1 MEILKTLFRTL
12 SRNKVLS
19 AINLFGLALG
29 MSTCL
34 FIVLYVNDELSYDE
48 HHENL
53 DRIYRVNLTF
63 DSEGGVDKVS
73 ITSSPLADHMRKTFP
88 EVEKAVRVIRHDDET
103 VIRVGDVIHKE
114 NVLVKADSDL
124 FEVFTYKMLQGNPST
139 ALTQPNSVVLTE
151 AMAKKYFGDEDA
163 LGKTMSIS
171 RTDHLV
177 TGIIENLPANSDI
190 QFTLVTSMG
199 KDDYKEDWF
208 DFSYYTYFLINKESL
223 ESPDLI
229 ASLEKKL
236 SKISDEK
243 INGPM
248 QRENPTLTATMQ
260 LQPLRG
266 SHFDTQWQY
275 DFPKGNMNYIIIF
288 TAVAVL
294 ILIIACLNYIN
305 FSIVQ
310 SIERSKEVGIR
321 KVVGAGFYQLVF
333 RYIAQSVALTCLALV
348 FAVGIVIILL
358 PILNQVASKDF
369 MLMDLL
375 DVKIISAVVGVVL
388 FVGIVAGSYPAFY
401 TSSIKAVNALKG
413 KVSTPKG
420 QFVRKLSITTQFMI
434 SIGLVICTV
443 IAYNQMSFIKDYNV
457 GFRRNNVMA
466 VTVQEDSA
474 SYPKFESF
482 RDRLLQLN
490 GISNV
495 SLTGDGALPGG
506 IHSRGSVNV
515 KTEGEDEIRMVNY
528 SRVDANYF
536 PALDIKLKEG
546 RNFRAD
552 NISDRGNSVM
562 INEAF
567 VNMMGWKEGVGHKI
581 HWGGGKYADI
591 IGVVRDFHYL
601 SLHNKVEPQ
610 LIVMHSNKI
619 INVFIVLEPGD
630 VKDRLALVKDEWNK
644 IFPDEPFGYK
654 FLDETLAAQYVREET
669 AMKVFTYF
677 SVLTVLISCLGLFG
691 LSSLTVYQRKR
702 EIGIRKAIGASFR
715 SLIVLF
721 SREYMI
727 LISIAIV
734 IIMPVSW
741 YLVNQ
746 WLKEFQFQTHSG
758 FGVYAMVA
766 IVILGISMLTIAAS
780 VTRISSAKPC
790 DLIKE

>member
-53 DRIYRVNLTF
+53 DRIYRVNLIF

-88 EVEKAVRVIRHDDET
+88 EVEKVVRVIRHDDET
-103 VIRVGDVIHKE
+103 VIRVGEGIHKE

-124 FEVFTYKMLQGNPST
+124 FEVFTYKMLQGNPRT

-151 AMAKKYFGDEDA
+151 TMAKKYFGDEDA
-163 LGKTMSIS
+163 FGKTMNIA

-177 TGIIENLPANSDI
+177 TGIIEDLPGNSDM
-190 QFTLVTSMG
+190 QFTLVTSM
-199 KDDYKEDWF
+199 DEADYKEDWF
-208 DFSYYTYFLINKESL
+208 DFSYYTYFLINRESFQ
-223 ESPDLI
+223 SPELI
-229 ASLEKKL
+229 TSIEEKL
-236 SKISDEK
+236 SKISNEK

-260 LQPLRG
+260 LHPLRG

-294 ILIIACLNYIN
+294 ILVIACLNYIN

-333 RYIAQSVALTCLALV
+333 RYIVQSVALTCLALV

-358 PILNQVASKDF
+358 PILNQVAAKDF
-369 MLMDLL
+369 TLIDLL
-375 DVKIISAVVGVVL
+375 DVKIISAVAGVVL

-443 IAYNQMSFIKDYNV
+443 IAYNQMSFIKDYDV

-482 RDRLLQLN
+482 RDKLLQLN
-490 GISNV
+490 GISNI

-506 IHSRGSVNV
+506 IHSRGSVNI

-528 SRVDANYF
+528 NRVDANYF

-552 NISDRGNSVM
+552 NISDRENSVM
-562 INEAF
+562 VNEAF
-567 VNMMGWKEGVGHKI
+567 VKMMGWKEGVGHKI
-581 HWGGGKYADI
+581 HWGSGKYADI

-610 LIVMHSNKI
+610 LIVMHRNKI

-630 VKDRLALVKDEWNK
+630 VKDRLALIQDEWNK

-654 FLDETLAAQYVREET
+654 FLDETIAAQYAREET

-721 SREYMI
+721 SREYMVLI
-727 LISIAIV
+727 LIAIV
-734 IIMPVSW
+734 IITPVSW

-746 WLKEFQFQTHSG
+746 WLKEFQFQDQSG

-766 IVILGISMLTIAAS
+766 VIILGISMLTIVAS
-780 VTRISSAKPC
+780 VTRFSSAKPC